1 MTTLD
6 FIALDLTMRF
16 LVVSSWRRFRWNAKR
31 KLPRVS
37 YPYEKSFLACVAPGS
52 LLDRMLRSS
61 VRANIL
67 DYRKS
72 YDASLK

>member
-6 FIALDLTMRF
+6 FIALDPTMRF

-37 YPYEKSFLACVAPGS
+37 YPYEKSFFGLRCSRISPRQNAPK
-52 LLDRMLRSS
+52 LC
-61 VRANIL
+61 
-67 DYRKS
+67 KS
-72 YDASLK
+72 NYS